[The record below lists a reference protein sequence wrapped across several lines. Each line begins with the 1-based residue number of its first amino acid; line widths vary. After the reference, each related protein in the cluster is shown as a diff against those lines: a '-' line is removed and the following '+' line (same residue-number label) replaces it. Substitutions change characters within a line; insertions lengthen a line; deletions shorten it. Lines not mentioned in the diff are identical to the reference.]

1 MTVAERLAAAL
12 SDRYRIER
20 ELGAGGMATV
30 YLAEDVRHRRKV
42 ALKVLHPE
50 LSAVLGPERF
60 LQEIELTASLQHPHI
75 LPLFD
80 SGEVAGQLFYVM
92 PLVQGETL
100 RARLERERQ
109 LSIAESI
116 RLATEVAD
124 ALSYAHGLGVIHR
137 DIKPENILLQGGH
150 ALVADFGIA
159 LAVQHAGGQRMTQTG
174 LSLGTPQYMAPEQA
188 TGEKT
193 IDARADV
200 YALGAVTYEMLIGEP
215 PFTGPTAQA
224 IVARLL
230 TTPPASLIATR
241 NTVPVHVEQ
250 AVLAALAKLPAD
262 RFATAAEFASA
273 LRSPASNAM
282 VSHYAG
288 PPLGVRRAR
297 FRDPLVLGLG
307 ATVIAL
313 VATAATLATRGSSGG
328 DEPFPVRTVITLD
341 ANGPIGSGVLSPD
354 GHSVV
359 YSGLAQS
366 GNGRAYYV
374 RRLDQLTAREI
385 PGTERSFRAPVFSP
399 DGKWIAFI
407 LGRRSLVKVP
417 LDGGA
422 PVTLASVPDYGGLA
436 WSRTGQIVLGAGVDE
451 GLQGLFR
458 VSDAGGPLVPFTHID
473 STRKELSHQQPR
485 VLADGKTVLFTIWSG
500 SVDRAEIAVTSLD
513 DGKVVPLGILGA
525 APIGVIDGR
534 LLYVSADGRV
544 MAVPFDLR
552 TRRTSS
558 TPTLVQD
565 DVGFRGGGGS
575 DHDEVSMTD
584 AGGLVY
590 VRGNENRRLVWVD
603 RNGKSTPVV
612 ETAREFTHV
621 RLSPNGR
628 QAAVT
633 IATGA
638 KRDIWTLDLAAG
650 TLTPLTTTGTSRN
663 AMWSA
668 DGQRIL
674 YASTQSG
681 RAGFWWQPADGSGP
695 PQLAVVPRR
704 NPWFADLSPDG
715 RNVVFNGISDI
726 NFDLESVSLDSTH
739 RARALSAS
747 PTAIEIYGRFSPDG
761 GWVAYTSDESGRA
774 EVYVRPFAEGGGRVQ
789 ISVNGGRRPIWAH
802 DGKQLYYWEG
812 NRLVSASLG
821 FGPALAVVSHTPL
834 FTGRF
839 EDDYDV
845 SRDGRFLM
853 IQSETSGLGLVVV
866 PNWRTELR
874 QLTAGR

>member
-12 SDRYRIER
+12 SDRYRVER

-60 LQEIELTASLQHPHI
+60 LKEIELTASLQHPHI

-92 PLVQGETL
+92 PFVQGETL

-109 LSIAESI
+109 LSIAEAI

-159 LAVQHAGGQRMTQTG
+159 LAVQQAGGQRMTQTG
-174 LSLGTPQYMAPEQA
+174 LSLGTPQYMSPEQA
-188 TGEKT
+188 TGEKS

-230 TTPPASLIATR
+230 TTPPAPLTATR

-250 AVLAALAKLPAD
+250 AVLTALAKLPAD

-273 LRSPASNAM
+273 LASPSSAT
-282 VSHYAG
+282 VSQYAG
-288 PPLGVRRAR
+288 MPVVVRRAR
-297 FRDPLVLGLG
+297 FRDPLVLALG
-307 ATVIAL
+307 AAVIAL
-313 VATAATLATRGSSGG
+313 AGIAGALATRGINGGG
-328 DEPFPVRTVITLD
+328 DPFPVRTVITLD

-359 YSGLAQS
+359 YSGTAQS
-366 GNGRAYYV
+366 GKGRAYYI

-385 PGTERSFRAPVFSP
+385 AGTERSYRAPVFSP

-436 WSRTGQIVLGAGVDE
+436 WSTSGQIVLGAGVDE

-458 VSDAGGPLVPFTHID
+458 VSDAGGPLVPLTHID

-500 SVDRAEIAVTSLD
+500 SIDRAEIAVTSLD

-525 APIGVIDGR
+525 APIGVVDGR
-534 LLYVSADGRV
+534 LLYVSANGQV
-544 MAVPFDLR
+544 MAIPFDLR
-552 TRRTSS
+552 TRRTSG

-565 DVGFRGGGGS
+565 DIGFRGGGGS

-590 VRGNENRRLVWVD
+590 IRGNENRRLVWVD

-612 ETAREFTHV
+612 ETPREYNLV
-621 RLSPNGR
+621 RLSPKGQ

-663 AMWSA
+663 PMWSA

-674 YASTQSG
+674 FASTQGG
-681 RAGFWWQPADGSGP
+681 RAGFWWQAADGSGP

-715 RNVVFNGISDI
+715 RNVVFNGIADV
-726 NFDLESVSLDSTH
+726 NFDLESVSLDSAH
-739 RARALSAS
+739 QARALSAS
-747 PTAIEIYGRFSPDG
+747 PTAIENFGRFSPDG
-761 GWVAYTSDESGRA
+761 RWVAYTSDESGRP

-812 NRLVSASLG
+812 NRLVSASLT
-821 FGPALAVVSHTPL
+821 FESAPAVVSHTAL

-845 SRDGRFLM
+845 SKDGRFLM

-874 QLTAGR
+874 QPTAGR